1 MNKKNG
7 FIKCE
12 IKFMVFLIIGIV
24 LLNIL
29 GLLFQ
34 YIFNSAVLISIGM
47 SAIIFIVYFLY
58 FVFGVIKFIILKKDY
73 KCLDIRKRV
82 ASWFSSLI

>member
-1 MNKKNG
+1 MNKENG

-34 YIFNSAVLISIGM
+34 YIFNSALLISIGM
-47 SAIIFIVYFLY
+47 SAIIFIMYFLY
-58 FVFGVIKFIILKKDY
+58 FVFGVIKFTILKKDY
-73 KCLDIRKRV
+73 ECLDIRKRV
-82 ASWFSSLI
+82 ASWLSSLI

>member
-1 MNKKNG
+1 MNEKNG

-12 IKFMVFLIIGIV
+12 IKFILFLIIGIV

-34 YIFNSAVLISIGM
+34 YIFNSALLISIGM

-58 FVFGVIKFIILKKDY
+58 FVFGVIKFTILKKDY
-73 KCLDIRKRV
+73 ECLDIRKRV
-82 ASWFSSLI
+82 ASWLSSLI

>member
-1 MNKKNG
+1 MNEKNG

-34 YIFNSAVLISIGM
+34 YIFNSALLISIGM

-58 FVFGVIKFIILKKDY
+58 FVFGIIKYMIFKKDY
-73 KCLDIRKRV
+73 ECVDIRKRV
-82 ASWFSSLI
+82 ASWLSSLV